1 MCLPRKAWELQGP
14 EGFSVGYV
22 DLGPCLRQCQPGRF
36 QDLQGVPCSS
46 SSIVR
51 TGVVGWE
58 LEHCISSQPTGGTTF
73 ADDDGKAFPSIVAG
87 PSLCGNGSAT
97 MECSGLGLHPRDGSS
112 SEQKIREPTIPY
124 PEEGGRD
131 SVPKAEAKVPK
142 KAEVPGRGKRQV
154 RSSSGSGG
162 SLPPYVHHD
171 LPTVNSSSSLKPS
184 FDSREDV
191 HRGSR
196 SGASPMAADLDTDS
210 GVGDRTFCPDEP
222 VSSDPKKKRSCSDL
236 GASWSYLKWCANLVP
251 MVLRSRTPLASFL
264 SNTIRLSK
272 ASDSRCGLAST
283 FFPVP
288 IPFFG
293 VFGRMSPSSSVV
305 SRHAR
310 HISRAIHVIVMT
322 LNFWHF
328 GGRWC
333 DSELLRRE
341 PNRQHES
348 LYRRLRFLIK
358 SDWPA
363 EIPDLPKAGRKFPQL
378 TACLSELSDCLTRL
392 GPSANPYDKIFGGV
406 DVPPDNSQMPE
417 LSPYRDLD
425 PDRLRIKGTG
435 KWDATEFLDDTLC
448 MVYRE
453 PACIK
458 FSEVP
463 SVAPCIRDSSETIGK
478 LARIWDIQGLL
489 FLHERG
495 VGNSSH
501 VRVFN
506 TLKSATQDRQIGD
519 RRAMNSQEAK
529 VCGPSSD
536 LPAGCDLASLVID
549 PRHQS
554 IAISITDRSDF
565 YHQFMSTPSR
575 RIPIP

>member
-1 MCLPRKAWELQGP
+1 M
-14 EGFSVGYV
+14 
-22 DLGPCLRQCQPGRF
+22 
-36 QDLQGVPCSS
+36 
-46 SSIVR
+46 
-51 TGVVGWE
+51 
-58 LEHCISSQPTGGTTF
+58 
-73 ADDDGKAFPSIVAG
+73 
-87 PSLCGNGSAT
+87 
-97 MECSGLGLHPRDGSS
+97 
-112 SEQKIREPTIPY
+112 
-124 PEEGGRD
+124 
-131 SVPKAEAKVPK
+131 
-142 KAEVPGRGKRQV
+142 

-171 LPTVNSSSSLKPS
+171 LHTVNSSSSLKPS

-348 LYRRLRFLIK
+348 LCRRLRFLIK

-363 EIPDLPKAGRKFPQL
+363 EIPDLP
-378 TACLSELSDCLTRL
+378 
-392 GPSANPYDKIFGGV
+392 
-406 DVPPDNSQMPE
+406 
-417 LSPYRDLD
+417 
-425 PDRLRIKGTG
+425 
-435 KWDATEFLDDTLC
+435 
-448 MVYRE
+448 
-453 PACIK
+453 
-458 FSEVP
+458 
-463 SVAPCIRDSSETIGK
+463 
-478 LARIWDIQGLL
+478 
-489 FLHERG
+489 
-495 VGNSSH
+495 
-501 VRVFN
+501 
-506 TLKSATQDRQIGD
+506 RQ
-519 RRAMNSQEAK
+519 AESFHN
-529 VCGPSSD
+529 
-536 LPAGCDLASLVID
+536 
-549 PRHQS
+549 
-554 IAISITDRSDF
+554 
-565 YHQFMSTPSR
+565 
-575 RIPIP
+575 